1 LEENMMSDGRRH
13 WGRDP
18 ISPIFGALILIWLG
32 IVLLATQNP
41 EMLRLGPYPVTWNN
55 VWGFFAGGVGA
66 LLIVEALLRA
76 IQGYRRGISGR
87 LVWGVILVLV
97 GMAIIYPAIGWSSI
111 WPGALIALG
120 VGLLLTNLL
129 RRR

>member
-1 LEENMMSDGRRH
+1 MSNERRR

-18 ISPIFGALILIWLG
+18 IGPIFGALILIWLG
-32 IVLLATQNP
+32 LVLLAAQNP
-41 EMLRLGPYPVTWNN
+41 EMLRLGSYRVTWNN

-76 IQGYRRGISGR
+76 VTGYRRDISGR
-87 LVWGVILVLV
+87 LVWGIILLLV
-97 GMAIIYPAIGWSSI
+97 GLAIIYPAIGWNTV
-111 WPGALIALG
+111 WPVVLIALG

>member
-1 LEENMMSDGRRH
+1 MSDERRH

-32 IVLLATQNP
+32 VVLLAAQNP
-41 EMLRLGPYPVTWNN
+41 EMLRLGPYRVTWNN

-66 LLIVEALLRA
+66 LLIVEALLQTA
-76 IQGYRRGISGR
+76 MGHRRHISGR
-87 LVWGVILVLV
+87 LMWGVILLLA
-97 GMAIIYPAIGWSSI
+97 GLAIIYPAIGWGNI
-111 WPGALIALG
+111 WPVALIALG

>member
-1 LEENMMSDGRRH
+1 MSDERRR
-13 WGRDP
+13 WGRNP
-18 ISPIFGALILIWLG
+18 IGPIFGALMLIWLG
-32 IVLLATQNP
+32 VVLLVAQNP
-41 EMLRLGPYPVTWNN
+41 ETLRLDPYRVTWNN
-55 VWGFFAGGVGA
+55 VWGFLAGGVGA

-76 IQGYRRGISGR
+76 VQGYRHGISWR

-97 GMAIIYPAIGWSSI
+97 GMAIIYPVFGWSNI
-111 WPGALIALG
+111 WPVALIALG